1 MLIHKL
7 KKKQSVG
14 SCFFL
19 VLSLGVGVG
28 KLPVVW
34 DHLSIALLVLYLI
47 GDFGLFDGS

>member
-28 KLPVVW
+28 KLPVW